1 MNILKYVLWVAVSLG
16 VFRGWVNWSESEG
29 VDSTTIVRLFET
41 VVNTIA
47 DLTYQW
53 LPALFDLIGG
63 NPVTA
68 PDSEP
73 AVESLAPSMVGVSS
87 W

>member
-1 MNILKYVLWVAVSLG
+1 MKIFKYTLYAVVGLG

-29 VDSTTIVRLFET
+29 VDSTTVVRLFET
-41 VVNTIA
+41 AVDTIA

-53 LPALFDLIGG
+53 LPEVLDLFNGR
-63 NPVTA
+63 PAST
-68 PDSEP
+68 PDSGP
-73 AVESLAPSMVGVSS
+73 AVESLSPLTLEVAS

>member
-1 MNILKYVLWVAVSLG
+1 MNIFKYVLWVAVGLG

-29 VDSTTIVRLFET
+29 VDSTTIIRIFET

-53 LPALFDLIGG
+53 IPALLGLIDGG
-63 NPVTA
+63 LTSQ
-68 PDSEP
+68 PDSGP
-73 AVESLAPSMVGVSS
+73 TVESLAPLTMEVAS

>member
-1 MNILKYVLWVAVSLG
+1 VNIFKYVLWVAVGLG

-29 VDSTTIVRLFET
+29 VDSTTIIRIFET

-53 LPALFDLIGG
+53 IPALLGLIDGG
-63 NPVTA
+63 LTSQ
-68 PDSEP
+68 PDSGP
-73 AVESLAPSMVGVSS
+73 AVESLAPLTMEVAS